1 LGGFEDSVWSPL
13 GRFVAAVDGRQLV
26 ALEPDGDLRWAL
38 TRPSRVSLPSWNSPD
53 GFRIAYIEGRQLR
66 IIAGDG
72 TGDSPLADGVDSVRP
87 AWKPGPAY
95 DLAFARPGGR
105 VEAIDTRSGD
115 RLFSYAAP
123 ARVQG
128 LEWSDE
134 GSRLLVWTR
143 RSLEILNSGG
153 RVIWSYSPK
162 PGRHIDAAT
171 LRPGSSQQLIL
182 LEGGRQSRVILAGPR
197 QRPRVLLAAGELADP
212 IWSSGGKQLM
222 LAWPEADQWLF
233 LRGAGLD
240 RVDAL
245 SDVSR
250 QFSPGTSGAGPFPRA
265 TGWCCSR

>member
-1 LGGFEDSVWSPL
+1 M
-13 GRFVAAVDGRQLV
+13 
-26 ALEPDGDLRWAL
+26 
-38 TRPSRVSLPSWNSPD
+38 TRSSRVRPTQPCSARITPRTPPSWNSPD

-72 TGDSPLADGVDSVRP
+72 TGDSPLVGGVDSVRP

-95 DLAFARPGGR
+95 DLVYARLDGR
-105 VEAIDTRSGD
+105 VEAVDTRSGD
-115 RLFSYAAP
+115 RLFSYTAP
-123 ARVQG
+123 ARVEG
-128 LEWSDE
+128 LEWSDK

-143 RSLEILNSGG
+143 RSLEILDADG

-162 PGRHIDAAT
+162 PGRYLDAAA
-171 LRPGSSQQLIL
+171 LRPGSSRQLIL

-212 IWSSGGKQLM
+212 IWSPGGRQLM
-222 LAWPEADQWLF
+222 VAWPEADQWLF

-240 RVDAL
+240 RVDVL

-250 QFSPGTSGAGPFPRA
+250 QFSPGSSGEASFPRA